1 MPKTEFA
8 RMRRSDHSMRPPA
21 PAATRELGS
30 PNACNGCHADR
41 DAAWAEK
48 AIRSWGRG
56 RWSERILREGRLV
69 ATARKEDWSRLPE
82 MLGYLGEEGR
92 DEIVT
97 TSLVRLLDGCTDAA
111 KWPALRTLATDRSP
125 LVRSAAITALQGD
138 PGARN
143 LVLTATRDDVRLVR
157 VRAAQALGPI
167 DPQAVPDA
175 ARAGVQSALAE
186 RAQSLL
192 ARPDDFASQYNLGN
206 LHLERGDAAAAAD
219 RYRKALA
226 LRPDHLMSLVNL
238 SMAEARL
245 GRLDQAETAL
255 REAIHVQPLEAS
267 AHFNLGLL
275 LAERQRPAEAQA
287 ALRRALDLDPRNATA
302 AYNLAVLVAP
312 ASPKEAAT
320 LAGRAADLA
329 PQEPRYAF
337 TQAFYLEKA
346 GGAAAAERVL
356 RALVARHPGYRDGW
370 ALLGALLEE
379 RGKSP
384 EAAEVY
390 RRAAGTV
397 ALSASDRTAFE
408 ARARRPAR

>member
-1 MPKTEFA
+1 V
-8 RMRRSDHSMRPPA
+8 R
-21 PAATRELGS
+21 AA
-30 PNACNGCHADR
+30 A
-41 DAAWAEK
+41 
-48 AIRSWGRG
+48 
-56 RWSERILREGRLV
+56 V
-69 ATARKEDWSRLPE
+69 
-82 MLGYLGEEGR
+82 
-92 DEIVT
+92 
-97 TSLVRLLDGCTDAA
+97 
-111 KWPALRTLATDRSP
+111 
-125 LVRSAAITALQGD
+125 TALEGD
-138 PGARN
+138 PGSRD
-143 LVLTATRDDVRLVR
+143 LVLAATSDDLRLVR

-167 DPQAVPDA
+167 DPQTVPEV
-175 ARAGVQSALAE
+175 ARAGLVSARGELE
-186 RAQSLL
+186 RALL

-206 LHLERGDAAAAAD
+206 LHLERGDPAAAAE

-226 LRPDHLMSLVNL
+226 LRPDHLVSLVNL

-245 GRLDQAETAL
+245 GRLDEAEAAL
-255 REAIHVQPLEAS
+255 RQALRVQPLEAS

-287 ALRRALDLDPRNATA
+287 ALRRALELDPRNATA

-370 ALLGALLEE
+370 ALLGALLEG

-397 ALSASDRTAFE
+397 ALSASDRMAFE